1 MESIEIKNINK
12 YIEFEKQKF
21 ITKYGNPNM
30 DVIPV
35 SDLVFAQKLWTG
47 SFGHVV
53 LARHCATGELKT
65 VKAVSARVASTS
77 PRNVNADRNV
87 MAAMGTFPFTVR
99 LECWAA
105 DAEWLYFIMPMVS
118 IGTLF
123 ELVSE
128 YGRLSENVVRF
139 FSAQILLGIE
149 FLHATGLVH
158 RNLKPENVLV
168 NVNGYVRLSGFG
180 ESKLI
185 GRASRTY
192 SLCGTPDYMPPEM
205 VGFRGYGLAVDYWS
219 LGIMLY
225 EMAAARPPFI
235 GPDVGVLFGRILRGE
250 YRMDNMFSPPLRNLI
265 QNLVQTD
272 LTKRLGNLKNGI
284 SDIKNHTWYSA
295 INWLQIINQKTESPF
310 RPTNTRFLPPDYA
323 ELKLRKNDNEFFDF

>member
-1 MESIEIKNINK
+1 SIEIKNINK

-35 SDLVFAQKLWTG
+35 SDLAFAQKLWTG

-65 VKAVSARVASTS
+65 VKAVSVRMASTS

-139 FSAQILLGIE
+139 FSAQILLGVE

-250 YRMDNMFSPPLRNLI
+250 YRMDNMFSPPLQNLI
-265 QNLVQTD
+265 QNLVQVSVTI
-272 LTKRLGNLKNGI
+272 LK
-284 SDIKNHTWYSA
+284 
-295 INWLQIINQKTESPF
+295 
-310 RPTNTRFLPPDYA
+310 
-323 ELKLRKNDNEFFDF
+323 